1 MKNSFDAIS
10 LHGQTIHHKNRVKSI
25 QVANPA
31 FMASFFK
38 VPVVYNFRKK
48 DIDCGG
54 TGAPLMPFLDWIIFR
69 GNDNTLTLN
78 LGGISNL
85 SFIPKEAD
93 LDDVLGF
100 DVGPGMALIDQCVKR
115 FWSEKYDYNGKYSF
129 KGKVDNSMLE
139 DLITNTPFI
148 LEKPPKSTGR
158 EEFGEDYIDKVINQY
173 KNLKKVDILRTF
185 VRFSSLIIR
194 INIKKFILNQNV
206 VDRLIVSGGG
216 VFHPVLMDDI
226 KKDLEDIPIFN
237 IIDYGIEPKIKES
250 LLMAVLGYSKIK
262 NISSNIPKV
271 TGAYKNIVL
280 GDIYEPK

>member
-1 MKNSFDAIS
+1 
-10 LHGQTIHHKNRVKSI
+10 
-25 QVANPA
+25 
-31 FMASFFK
+31 
-38 VPVVYNFRKK
+38 
-48 DIDCGG
+48 
-54 TGAPLMPFLDWIIFR
+54 
-69 GNDNTLTLN
+69 
-78 LGGISNL
+78 
-85 SFIPKEAD
+85 
-93 LDDVLGF
+93 
-100 DVGPGMALIDQCVKR
+100 
-115 FWSEKYDYNGKYSF
+115 
-129 KGKVDNSMLE
+129 
-139 DLITNTPFI
+139 
-148 LEKPPKSTGR
+148 
-158 EEFGEDYIDKVINQY
+158 KVINQY

-194 INIKKFILNQNV
+194 INIKKFILSQNV
-206 VDRLIVSGGG
+206 VDRLIISGGG